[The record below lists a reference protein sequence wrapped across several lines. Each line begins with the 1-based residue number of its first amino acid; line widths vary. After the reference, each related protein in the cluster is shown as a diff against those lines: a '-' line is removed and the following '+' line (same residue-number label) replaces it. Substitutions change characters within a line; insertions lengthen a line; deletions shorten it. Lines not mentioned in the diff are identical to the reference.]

1 MAHKLRGKT
10 MDVFEEVNR
19 LAESV
24 VDGFLI
30 EPGMEVNHDQHV
42 VVAGVMLHSLGFDVP
57 IFISVDELRRMADEA
72 ERVARESLHTRI
84 EE

>member
-1 MAHKLRGKT
+1 

-30 EPGMEVNHDQHV
+30 EPGMEVNHDHGV
-42 VVAGVMLHSLGFDVP
+42 VVAGVMIDSLGFDSP

-72 ERVARESLHTRI
+72 ERVARDSLHSRL

>member
-1 MAHKLRGKT
+1 

-19 LAESV
+19 CSCHG
-24 VDGFLI
+24 DGFFI
-30 EPGMEVNHDQHV
+30 EPGMEVNHEQGV
-42 VVAGVMLHSLGFDVP
+42 VVAGVMLNSLGFDSP

>member
-1 MAHKLRGKT
+1 

-24 VDGFLI
+24 VDGFFI
-30 EPGMEVNHDQHV
+30 EPGMEVNHDQGV
-42 VVAGVMLHSLGFDVP
+42 VVAGVMIDSLGFDSP

-72 ERVARESLHTRI
+72 ERVARESLHTKI
-84 EE
+84 KE